1 MLSVYIQCDFARIRS
16 DPMAGATA
24 EGVETVIRFK
34 NGVIINSSFYTTLFD
49 RVLARYNHIAILIPR
64 NQPPPH
70 LHLSARWGG
79 AHYQKLPKQGK
90 IRPSLSLQ
98 CLQNI
103 KHANI
108 ILIYPTRGCLTTFP
122 FSSTIIRTRSSL

>member
-1 MLSVYIQCDFARIRS
+1 MLSVYILCDFARIRS
-16 DPMAGATA
+16 EPMAGATV

-70 LHLSARWGG
+70 LHLSARGEERTIEN
-79 AHYQKLPKQGK
+79 YQNKGRFDPLF
-90 IRPSLSLQ
+90 LSNV
-98 CLQNI
+98 C
-103 KHANI
+103 K
-108 ILIYPTRGCLTTFP
+108 T
-122 FSSTIIRTRSSL
+122 